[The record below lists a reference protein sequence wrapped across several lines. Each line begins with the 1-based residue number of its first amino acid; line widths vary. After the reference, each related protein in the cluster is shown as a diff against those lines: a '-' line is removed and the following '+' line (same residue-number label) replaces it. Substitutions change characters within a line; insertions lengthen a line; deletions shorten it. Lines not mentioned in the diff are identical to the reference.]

1 MIVNDINIFINYS
14 FDSLDSS
21 PLLSKKETLSRDC
34 EHDETPRWASQRYN
48 HSLFQ
53 TVGSPSNS
61 GTTCSNTNNQLLV
74 SKPFLTAYN
83 KNFTSP
89 SLRYVH
95 FLSCQSLVKDISFR
109 SLSPNQLSLTDS
121 CTDLTGNFDFT
132 EQQHLRTNFPPYVP
146 NDDQVFF
153 VERRES
159 KPEITI
165 PPPRPPRHSKSLG
178 HLPKFLDQE
187 KGNKR
192 RRSTSTCKS
201 THSLFECSQGCFNED
216 MNPSSQLVTITT
228 GPMVI

>member
-14 FDSLDSS
+14 YLFDSLDSS

-95 FLSCQSLVKDISFR
+95 FLSCQSLLKKYPLDLFLQTSCLWQILALIWLETLISLNSSISEQT
-109 SLSPNQLSLTDS
+109 SLHMCQMMTKSSLWKGESPNQ
-121 CTDLTGNFDFT
+121 
-132 EQQHLRTNFPPYVP
+132 
-146 NDDQVFF
+146 
-153 VERRES
+153 
-159 KPEITI
+159 K
-165 PPPRPPRHSKSLG
+165 
-178 HLPKFLDQE
+178 
-187 KGNKR
+187 
-192 RRSTSTCKS
+192 
-201 THSLFECSQGCFNED
+201 
-216 MNPSSQLVTITT
+216 
-228 GPMVI
+228 